1 VDRED
6 PNRELTYEERI
17 AWFVANYYET
27 GMEYA
32 SLLESMKTSNLDQF
46 EWIDEVIK
54 FPKTVDELK
63 LVKVD

>member
-1 VDRED
+1 
-6 PNRELTYEERI
+6 
-17 AWFVANYYET
+17 
-27 GMEYA
+27 
-32 SLLESMKTSNLDQF
+32 MKTSNLDQF